1 MISQCYRKSASVKQ
15 IACTILQ
22 LLNYC
27 CLSCVLSEHKLFYFI
42 STSFYLYYFQLYN
55 LATSI
60 HYFFNFRL
68 SGAINCKLGIISEFF
83 SIWLC
88 KILLLFFFKKLLLLH
103 SRQVRSDSFL
113 TPWTIARQS
122 PLPMGFQIK
131 LNYFNYTSQKPILVS
146 RIFYWSEMSMYFV
159 IIVI

>member
-15 IACTILQ
+15 IACTTLQ

-88 KILLLFFFKKLLLLH
+88 KILLSLFL
-103 SRQVRSDSFL
+103 RNYCCCIVDRSGLIL